1 MKNQGVLL
9 LTKEEIP
16 FTIKGP
22 LTVESPV
29 YVYYHREKE
38 FLLTSKDLKE
48 LFNHPLFPKKLKIL
62 PFGVTFFLQYGFVP
76 TPYTIFQDLYVL
88 SVGDSVRIELSS
100 GKIKLHFTHEFLYFN
115 ALRDNS
121 LEPDIELILS
131 LLDDSVLKRWDGKAP
146 LVLFQSL
153 GKDSNTIALA
163 LAKAGLKE
171 EVICVTLSTG
181 DRKDESEV
189 ARGISQ
195 KLGFKHYKLPV
206 PPKLDKSHLE
216 ELERYFERIILPCGD
231 GVSIA
236 YPLYTFSFDFSGKIL
251 LDGSGNDIYFG
262 HIPRKIEYFRQKHY
276 SLLSFLKPFSQGLK
290 TGNPLQKI
298 SLFRCEYPFY
308 HLLGL
313 TLRDCRE
320 IYPEAED
327 WRLFLKNWDSERKNW
342 DYFDLKA
349 DLWGTHAEYALVT
362 QKVRNFSQAYDLEL
376 LFPWCY
382 EPLATYVAKLP
393 EKYLFDRKTFKNK
406 LLLRK
411 LLKETLE
418 LDSDVLGKYSYGFDV
433 YKLLKSVSDYV
444 KECVLSCPLW
454 HKRGIEKLWKRIE
467 SHSDKNKLYQR
478 IYIRLYLLSSWF
490 HFSRYVVN

>member
-1 MKNQGVLL
+1 MRNETVILIS
-9 LTKEEIP
+9 KEKLP
-16 FTIKGP
+16 LTIKGP
-22 LTVESPV
+22 LTVETPV
-29 YVYYHREKE
+29 YLYYHREKE

-48 LFNHPLFPKKLKIL
+48 LFNHPLFPKRLKIL

-88 SVGDSVRIELSS
+88 SVGDSVRIESS
-100 GKIKLHFTHEFLYFN
+100 NGKIKLHFSHEFPYFN

-121 LEPDIELILS
+121 LEPDIEL
-131 LLDDSVLKRWDGKAP
+131 LLRLLADSVLKRWDGKAP

-163 LAKAGLKE
+163 LAKAGLRE
-171 EVICVTLSTG
+171 EVICVTLTTG

-189 ARGISQ
+189 AKRIAQ

-206 PPKLDKSHLE
+206 PLKLDKSHLE
-216 ELERYFERIILPCGD
+216 ELERYFEKIILPCGD
-231 GVSIA
+231 GACLA

-262 HIPRKIEYFRQKHY
+262 HIPRKVEYFRQKHY
-276 SLLSFLKPFSQGLK
+276 SFLSFLKPFSQSLK

-327 WRLFLKNWDSERKNW
+327 LRPFLNKWEIERKNW
-342 DYFDLKA
+342 DYLDLKA

-362 QKVRNFSQAYDLEL
+362 QKVRNFSQASNLKL

-382 EPLATYVAKLP
+382 EPLANYVGRLP
-393 EKYLFDRKTFKNK
+393 ERYLFDRKSFKNK

-411 LLKETLE
+411 LLKEALE
-418 LDSDVLGKYSYGFDV
+418 LDSDALGKYSYGFDA
-433 YKLLKSVSDYV
+433 YRLLKSASSYV
-444 KECVLSCPLW
+444 RDCVLSCPLW
-454 HKRGIEKLWKRIE
+454 NRKGIEKLWKTIE
-467 SHSDKNKLYQR
+467 NHSEKNKLFQR
-478 IYIRLYLLSSWF
+478 LYIRLYLLSSWF
-490 HFSRYVVN
+490 NFNRYVEI